1 MMQFLNTEYAGN
13 VNININSIGFKNNVT
28 WIGKIK
34 KMEKKN
40 TEYRLMILILVLYE
54 RD

>member
-1 MMQFLNTEYAGN
+1 MQFLNTEYAGN
-13 VNININSIGFKNNVT
+13 VNINSIGFKNNVT

-40 TEYRLMILILVLYE
+40 TEYRLMILILVLYG